1 MLAKLQLLY
10 FHLSS
15 SCGAIFPQ

>member
-1 MLAKLQLLY
+1 MEESSSLKLY

-15 SCGAIFPQ
+15 